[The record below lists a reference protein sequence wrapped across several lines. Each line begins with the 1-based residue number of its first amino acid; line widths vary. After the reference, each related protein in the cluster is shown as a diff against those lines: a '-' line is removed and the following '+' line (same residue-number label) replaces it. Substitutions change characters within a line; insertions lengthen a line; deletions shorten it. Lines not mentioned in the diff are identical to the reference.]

1 VNNAASQDEAT
12 REIMRNVLLVLALL
26 LSLVVGAFF
35 VRPALFPAPL
45 TTLFRQTTEGDD
57 LEVRPGSLSQW
68 VDATGMLRATSVQNF
83 GAPPEF
89 GSYWQFQL
97 VSMITEGKNVK
108 KGDLLVVFDAQKIKD
123 DLQRFQNELDQAVK
137 ELERTRVQID
147 LERQELTS
155 RLAEAE
161 NKFEKSKLK
170 QEGTGLEILSARQ
183 VELDRLAMEQARREV
198 EALRER
204 IQWHTKSSEATYR
217 IIASKKARAE
227 NKVSEIKR
235 GIENFNVR
243 SDRDGVVVY
252 KLKWNG
258 ERYQI
263 GESCWSGLPVIEIP
277 DLNTILVE
285 AFVPEVDV
293 GRIRIGQRAEVT
305 IDAFPG
311 KSYAGK
317 VTSIGTLVR
326 SKAWDIPN
334 KILEVRIGLDRLD
347 TAIMRPAMSIKS
359 KIETGT
365 ISNVLVVPLKAV
377 RTTAEGSI
385 VRIRAGTGWQDRR
398 VRLGDSNGTD
408 VVIVEGLHAGERI
421 AADYAKAKQKA

>member
-1 VNNAASQDEAT
+1 
-12 REIMRNVLLVLALL
+12 MRKVLLVLALM
-26 LSLVVGAFF
+26 LSLAVGAFF
-35 VRPALFPAPL
+35 VRPSLFPSSL
-45 TTLFRQTTEGDD
+45 TGLFRQADEGDD
-57 LEVRPGSLSQW
+57 MEVQPRSLSLW
-68 VDATGMLRATSVQNF
+68 VDATGMLRATTVQNF

-89 GSYWQFQL
+89 GGYWQFNL
-97 VSMITEGKNVK
+97 VSMVTEGKNVK
-108 KGDLLVVFDAQKIKD
+108 KGDLLVSFDAQKIKD

-147 LERQELTS
+147 LERQDLTS

-161 NKFEKSKLK
+161 NKYEKSKLK

-204 IQWHTKSSEATYR
+204 IDWHKKSSEATYR

-235 GIENFNVR
+235 GIENFDVR

-258 ERYQI
+258 ERYQV
-263 GESCWSGLPVIEIP
+263 GESCWSGMPVIEIP

-285 AFVPEVDV
+285 AFVPEVDIGKV
-293 GRIRIGQRAEVT
+293 RVGQRVDVA

-311 KSYAGK
+311 KSYGGK
-317 VTSIGTLVR
+317 VKEIGTLVR

-334 KILEVRIGLDRLD
+334 RILEVRIVLDRLD

-365 ISNVLVVPLKAV
+365 ISNVLAVPLKAV
-377 RTTAEGSI
+377 RTTAGGSM
-385 VRIRAGTGWQDRR
+385 VRIKTAAGWQDRR
-398 VRLGDSNGTD
+398 VRLGESNGTD
-408 VVIVEGLHAGERI
+408 VVITEGLQAGDRI
-421 AADYAKAKQKA
+421 AADYTKVKQKA